1 MVETG
6 CVHLLC
12 REQSMMMLGTG
23 MARVAYR
30 GRLSREAGTLSIP
43 EMEVG
48 EEKHPLWGFD
58 EPHAYTKGVCV
69 LVWPSASPVDPLW
82 FPMTPC
88 LLTLP
93 SPLLRLDTR
102 HRGLAH

>member
-1 MVETG
+1 
-6 CVHLLC
+6 
-12 REQSMMMLGTG
+12 

-43 EMEVG
+43 EMEAG
-48 EEKHPLWGFD
+48 REKHPLWGFD
-58 EPHAYTKGVCV
+58 EPHAYTEGVCV
-69 LVWPSASPVDPLW
+69 LVWPSPPPPELLR